1 MLNKNRIKI
10 SMPVKHFLLL
20 DKKNF
25 YSLCRLF
32 LLDDAE
38 NNYELFITVED
49 AETDTDFDRIMNFFS
64 EVEVSKISR
73 NALKITTIFGYVY
86 IIKK

>member
-1 MLNKNRIKI
+1 
-10 SMPVKHFLLL
+10 MPVKHFLLL

-32 LLDDAE
+32 LSNDAE
-38 NNYELFITVED
+38 NNYELSITVED